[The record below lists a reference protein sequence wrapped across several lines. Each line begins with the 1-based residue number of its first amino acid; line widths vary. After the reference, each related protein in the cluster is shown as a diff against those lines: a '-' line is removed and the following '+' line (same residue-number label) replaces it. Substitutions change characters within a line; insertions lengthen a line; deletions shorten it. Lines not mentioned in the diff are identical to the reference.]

1 MRRFLLLGIGAAA
14 VTGLLAAGAFLAL
27 RPGGTAPFVVG
38 RFTQNGVTVTLT
50 VRDRSGPHAT
60 LEATFA
66 PQRPGYHLYSIDLPQ
81 TGIDGVGRPLR
92 VTVRSA
98 VLSAGPVVTAERP
111 VRLPLAGTSLVLP
124 VYPDGP
130 VTASLQVG
138 ATGSGT
144 ATVLVSYAACS
155 RDNCLPPVTDH
166 PVELRVGPSGVLS

>member
-1 MRRFLLLGIGAAA
+1 MRRQLPLLGAGAAVA
-14 VTGLLAAGAFLAL
+14 GVLAAGAFVAL
-27 RPGGTAPFVVG
+27 RPDGTAPSVVG

-50 VRDRSGPHAT
+50 VKDRSGPHAT
-60 LEATFA
+60 LEASFA
-66 PQRPGYHLYSIDLPQ
+66 PQHPGYHLYSVDLPP

-98 VLSAGPVVTAERP
+98 VLSAGPPVTAERP

-130 VTASLQVG
+130 VTADLQVR

-155 RDNCLPPVTDH
+155 RENCLPPVTDH
-166 PVELRVGPSGVLS
+166 PVELRVSASGVIS